1 LEVFITTKTIYSNKG
16 RTLSS
21 EDEAAMKK
29 PKWTPEEK
37 AKLQAL
43 RDEIERYQNILQ
55 WQKIRQAEKQMLK
68 LREKFDYRSYRRELL
83 LDKYLVT
90 LRYKKK
96 WKRWLD
102 DA

>member
-1 LEVFITTKTIYSNKG
+1 
-16 RTLSS
+16 
-21 EDEAAMKK
+21 MKK

-43 RDEIERYQNILQ
+43 RDEIERYHNILQ

>member
-1 LEVFITTKTIYSNKG
+1 
-16 RTLSS
+16 
-21 EDEAAMKK
+21 MKK
-29 PKWTPEEK
+29 TKWTPEEK

>member
-1 LEVFITTKTIYSNKG
+1 
-16 RTLSS
+16 
-21 EDEAAMKK
+21 MKK

-83 LDKYLVT
+83 LDKYRVT

>member
-1 LEVFITTKTIYSNKG
+1 
-16 RTLSS
+16 
-21 EDEAAMKK
+21 MKK

-37 AKLQAL
+37 AKLQTL

>member
-1 LEVFITTKTIYSNKG
+1 
-16 RTLSS
+16 
-21 EDEAAMKK
+21 MKK

-55 WQKIRQAEKQMLK
+55 SQKIRQAEKQMLK

>member
-1 LEVFITTKTIYSNKG
+1 
-16 RTLSS
+16 
-21 EDEAAMKK
+21 MKK

-55 WQKIRQAEKQMLK
+55 WHKIRQAEKQMLK
-68 LREKFDYRSYRRELL
+68 LREKFDYRSYRKELL

>member
-1 LEVFITTKTIYSNKG
+1 
-16 RTLSS
+16 
-21 EDEAAMKK
+21 MKK

-68 LREKFDYRSYRRELL
+68 LREKFDYRSYRIELL